1 MTIQSIPIASN
12 HCDYSNEILICLIN
26 KILLG
31 LLVCAAS
38 CNRHA
43 RRYKDDK

>member
-1 MTIQSIPIASN
+1 MTIQLIPIASN
-12 HCDYSNEILICLIN
+12 HCNYSNEMLICLIN
-26 KILLG
+26 KTLLR
-31 LLVCAAS
+31 LLVCTAS

>member
-1 MTIQSIPIASN
+1 MTIQLIPIASN
-12 HCDYSNEILICLIN
+12 HCNYSNEMLICLIN